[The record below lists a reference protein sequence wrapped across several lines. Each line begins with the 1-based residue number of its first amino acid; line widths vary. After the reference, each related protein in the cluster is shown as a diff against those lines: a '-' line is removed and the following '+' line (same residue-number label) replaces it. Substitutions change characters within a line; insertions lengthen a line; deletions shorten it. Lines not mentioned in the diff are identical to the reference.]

1 MSALGGTKLAN
12 PLTTNVFYGSLGS
25 AKSFTFTLIALS
37 ICGSS
42 QTRITLG
49 VDVRHSRF
57 ATSDNAQS
65 SAVSDRERGLVLGAA
80 RPSDQPRDLPA
91 SEPTAASAA
100 GAPAYGS
107 RVISGRLQVVVKKN
121 RSAAAAPFLVGGCT
135 PCSPSRCAQLDDEF
149 LGQFLGRD
157 FFGVG

>member
-80 RPSDQPRDLPA
+80 RPSISRATSPGVRTNGSFCGWRTSVRITRHLRP
-91 SEPTAASAA
+91 AA
-100 GAPAYGS
+100 GRREEKS
-107 RVISGRLQVVVKKN
+107 QCRGRAV
-121 RSAAAAPFLVGGCT
+121 
-135 PCSPSRCAQLDDEF
+135 
-149 LGQFLGRD
+149 LGRRLHALLSAE
-157 FFGVG
+157 VHAA